1 MQAERCSLFLVDK
14 KNRELVAK
22 VFDGNILADGSAEV
36 SKYTVLYCTVL
47 NCTVPKLVNI
57 NTPSSIYK
65 VNTSEAFY
73 GKILP
78 ECLPPVQTST
88 IFSILIHIKHMLPC
102 PDIESID
109 IWTLKCLSFM
119 NCLHVSV
126 ETYFSVYFDPQSTIH
141 KLFF

>member
-36 SKYTVLYCTVL
+36 SKYPVLYCTAL
-47 NCTVPKLVNI
+47 YCTVGKYQHYY
-57 NTPSSIYK
+57 TPSSIYK

-78 ECLPPVQTST
+78 ECLPPVQTNR
-88 IFSILIHIKHMLPC
+88 IFSILIHLHKKHILPS
-102 PDIESID
+102 PDIESIHI
-109 IWTLKCLSFM
+109 IWTSVLYFM
-119 NCLHVSV
+119 NCLHVSL
-126 ETYFSVYFDPQSTIH
+126 ETF
-141 KLFF
+141 